1 MTIGALPQAHN
12 PVKDEMRPW
21 STQAIRC
28 TICCAM
34 PTPFMHLA
42 LATDILDGDD
52 LPAAARR
59 LLAAHRGP
67 FLLGNTAP
75 DVQTVSGQERLET
88 HFFTLPPTSDTP
100 AQDALF
106 EACPELA
113 KAARLPSPQAAFIA
127 GYIAHLTLD
136 ELWLRQIFLPFYRGS
151 SLSWPERAFQH
162 NLLRTWMDRQD
173 LARINGSTATALEQ
187 AVPQGWLPF
196 VDDND
201 LANWRDWLLEQL
213 RPGRHIQ
220 TAEVFARRM
229 GITADE
235 MEAVLASPEQMAK
248 RVLKRLP
255 EGILEEFRVIGRARS
270 IDAISRYLRNTNRSI
285 EETNP

>member
-1 MTIGALPQAHN
+1 
-12 PVKDEMRPW
+12 
-21 STQAIRC
+21 
-28 TICCAM
+28 M

-42 LATDILDGDD
+42 LATDILDGAD
-52 LPAAARR
+52 LPAAARG
-59 LLAAHRGP
+59 LLAAHHGP

-106 EACPELA
+106 DACPELA

-136 ELWLRQIFLPFYRGS
+136 ELWLRQIFLPFYREG

-173 LARINGSTATALEQ
+173 LARINGSAARALQQ

-196 VDDND
+196 VHDKD
-201 LANWRDWLLEQL
+201 LTNWRDWLVEQL
-213 RPGRHIQ
+213 RPGQHIQ
-220 TAEVFARRM
+220 TAEVFAQRM
-229 GITADE
+229 GITTDE
-235 MEAVLASPEQMAK
+235 MESVLASPEQMAR

-255 EGILEEFRVIGRARS
+255 EGILEEFRMVGRTRT
-270 IDAISRYLRNTNRSI
+270 IEVISRYLRNTNRPI
-285 EETNP
+285 EETSL